1 MAETKDKNWVLVVWL
16 SAFLGFFGVDRFVM
30 GKIWTGIL
38 KLITLGGLGIWWFI
52 DLIMIMS
59 YYEYKGIK
67 WKKPRK
73 RWLHILGIISILIII
88 TAINASTEI
97 SRELNVNPSQSKEC
111 KDFIDSQIPEKF
123 TVEAIPL
130 IMVDGNYR
138 KYEFSS
144 WNDGTPVRTC
154 TDNPKTESLGGGAY
168 ETTRCSYIIYK
179 GTNPGENTNEY
190 YIGRD
195 KRRMNEGFVQ
205 DHKDYYLEYE
215 KSGEID
221 EEGNILEDKTFR
233 ISVDEYT
240 IKKEGE
246 EGSYLSDG
254 ESASFYLEDYSI
266 IECEL

>member
-97 SRELNVNPSQSKEC
+97 SRELNVNPNQSKEVLSINSTSLIPQNSE
-111 KDFIDSQIPEKF
+111 IDREWTITSIKPININS
-123 TVEAIPL
+123 T
-130 IMVDGNYR
+130 
-138 KYEFSS
+138 
-144 WNDGTPVRTC
+144 
-154 TDNPKTESLGGGAY
+154 
-168 ETTRCSYIIYK
+168 
-179 GTNPGENTNEY
+179 
-190 YIGRD
+190 
-195 KRRMNEGFVQ
+195 GFVEGAEREIT
-205 DHKDYYLEYE
+205 KTRSFE
-215 KSGEID
+215 KTVIDLKVYRFDTIENANKFYGQEKEKIDIRGVEEWNLGSGCFGIEQEIGLAGRVKGLCLRKNIVFYVKATSSSFLHID
-221 EEGNILEDKTFR
+221 E
-233 ISVDEYT
+233 
-240 IKKEGE
+240 
-246 EGSYLSDG
+246 G
-254 ESASFYLEDYSI
+254 ESFMNIMLNKI
-266 IECEL
+266 